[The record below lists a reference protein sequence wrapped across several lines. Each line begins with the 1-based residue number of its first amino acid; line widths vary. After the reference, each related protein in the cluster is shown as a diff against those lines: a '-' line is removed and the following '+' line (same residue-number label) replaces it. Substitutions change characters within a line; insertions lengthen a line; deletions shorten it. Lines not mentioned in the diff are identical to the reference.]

1 MGLEAGD
8 AAATR
13 GMSRAIYEQMDAVLS
28 PAFSGLPPAAL
39 DEAREG
45 WRKLSFA
52 IAGGV
57 VGYIV
62 SNMEIYDIQVG
73 SQQVGT
79 LTQTGPTT
87 GHVR

>member
-1 MGLEAGD
+1 MALEAGD

-13 GMSRAIYEQMDAVLS
+13 GMSRAIYEQLDALLS
-28 PAFSGLPPAAL
+28 PEI
-39 DEAREG
+39 EASAPDYLEQARDG

-57 VGYIV
+57 VAHIL
-62 SNMEIYDIQVG
+62 SNMEIYGIQVG
-73 SQQVGT
+73 NQQ
-79 LTQTGPTT
+79 QTGATA